1 LLVDIIFLFHNTLM
15 KLATY
20 QDGSKDGQ
28 LVVVSRDQTLAHYA
42 TGICSTMRQLLD
54 DWNFLSPQLQDLY
67 DALNRQAGQST
78 ARHAFAFDAARC
90 MAPLPRI
97 YQWATQEG
105 KKLVRQP
112 GGDGFVCFAGDI
124 PASELGLAYLT
135 ADVPEGASPAHL
147 RDGLRLAVQIKR
159 QMVAPEILFT
169 PVACTLDEIASGAIA

>member
-1 LLVDIIFLFHNTLM
+1 M

-28 LVVVSRDQTLAHYA
+28 LVVVSRDQTWAHYA

-67 DALNRQAGQST
+67 DALNHQAGQGQ
-78 ARHAFAFDAARC
+78 ARHAFAFDASRC

-105 KKLVRQP
+105 KKLVAQR
-112 GGDGFVCFAGDI
+112 GGDGFVCHAGDI
-124 PASELGLAYLT
+124 PASESSLAFLT
-135 ADVPEGASPAHL
+135 ADVPIDASPAHL
-147 RDGLRLAVQIKR
+147 RDGLRLAVHIKR
-159 QMVAPEILFT
+159 QIVTPEIQFA
-169 PVACTLDEIASGAIA
+169 PIACTLDELASGAIT